1 MKITITDVARIANV
15 SKASVSAVLNNKSTV
30 APKTREKILKVI
42 KKLNYRPNEVARSL
56 SSRKTKSIG
65 LVIKEIDNPYFARVM
80 KGVFDACCDQGYTVL
95 LGSSELSPAQEFQ
108 NIETL
113 THQRV
118 DGLIISPLQRFDSD
132 FTYLAD
138 LIHDLYPLV
147 MLGTVKNYA
156 TNIVD
161 VDNVRAAFQAVSFL
175 ISLGHR
181 EIVYFSGPVYSAHSM
196 DRLQGYQNA
205 LIDHKLPIRK
215 DYIVEVGSYIANG
228 YQAGIHFFSNRS
240 SLPSAVFCYNDLV
253 AIGLVNALIEL
264 GIQVPEQVSVIGFDD
279 IDICQSVRI
288 PLTTIHVPAYE
299 IGRKAAEL
307 LIGQIQ
313 NPDQNCNEKIIL
325 DTTLVQRN
333 SCCKKLA

>member
-15 SKASVSAVLNNKSTV
+15 SKASVSAVLNNKPTV
-30 APKTREKILKVI
+30 ALQTREKILKVI

-56 SSRKTKSIG
+56 SSRKTRSVG

-80 KGVFDACCDQGYTVL
+80 NGVFDACCEKGYTVL

-108 NIETL
+108 SIETL

-138 LIHDLYPLV
+138 LIHERYPLV
-147 MLGTVKNYA
+147 MLGTVKNYS

-161 VDNVRAAFQAVSFL
+161 VDNVSAAYQAVSYL
-175 ISLGHR
+175 ISLGHT
-181 EIVYFSGPVYSAHSM
+181 EIAYFSGPVYSAHSF
-196 DRLQGYQNA
+196 DRMEGFRLA

-215 DYIVEVGSYIANG
+215 DYIFEVGSYIANG
-228 YQAGIHFFSNRS
+228 YQAGKKFFSKQS
-240 SLPSAVFCYNDLV
+240 ELPSAVLCYNDLV
-253 AIGLVNALIEL
+253 AIGLINALLEL
-264 GIQVPEQVSVIGFDD
+264 GITVPEQVSVIGFDD
-279 IDICQSVRI
+279 IDICESVKI

-299 IGRKAAEL
+299 IGRQASEL
-307 LIGQIQ
+307 LIRQIQ
-313 NPDQNCNEKIIL
+313 DSDQSFNEKIIL
-325 DTTLVQRN
+325 ATKLVERN
-333 SCCKKLA
+333 SCSKK